1 MSAAR
6 SSPRGYLLGMT
17 TPPQEPVNAA
27 EADPTTQP
35 GDSSDSHGVGTAH
48 EAPVCAL
55 VTAEGD
61 LPEKVEDDEVEVGL
75 GPEG

>member
-1 MSAAR
+1 
-6 SSPRGYLLGMT
+6 MT

-35 GDSSDSHGVGTAH
+35 GVSSDSHGVGTAPD
-48 EAPVCAL
+48 APVSAL
-55 VTAEGD
+55 VTDEDD
-61 LPEKVEDDEVEVGL
+61 LPDKVEDDEVEVGL